1 MKTLKSKLYQVEVAK
16 REEELS
22 KFYGDRGSISWGNQ
36 IRSYVVHPYQMVKDL
51 RTGVETSNVTAVL
64 DGALDPFINEY
75 LKTRRRDTE

>member
-1 MKTLKSKLYQVEVAK
+1 MKSKLYQVEVAK
-16 REEELS
+16 REEELA

-64 DGALDPFINEY
+64 DGALDPFIDEY
-75 LKTRRRDTE
+75 LKRRKHDSK